1 MALVGLRNTIC
12 FSGCTGAPR
21 SHRTL
26 HTGCASNLQY
36 RPMNDTAR
44 VRDMDKPGR
53 VALSRELGELLV
65 HLSVALHR
73 HSMYPNGH
81 PSLGP
86 AVDGVLR

>member
-1 MALVGLRNTIC
+1 
-12 FSGCTGAPR
+12 
-21 SHRTL
+21 
-26 HTGCASNLQY
+26 
-36 RPMNDTAR
+36 MNDTAR